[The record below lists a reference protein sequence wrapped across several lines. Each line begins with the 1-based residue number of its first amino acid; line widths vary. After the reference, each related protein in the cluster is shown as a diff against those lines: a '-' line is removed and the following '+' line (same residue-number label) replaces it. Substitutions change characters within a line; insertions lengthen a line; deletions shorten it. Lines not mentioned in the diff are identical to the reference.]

1 MQIMSTI
8 VFFAVLAAAAMHALW
23 NALLKVRGD
32 RFVAVL
38 LISFGM
44 GVVALPLLPFMP
56 VPQGSTWAWL
66 ALSICLQAGYK
77 YFLTRAYEAGDFAVA
92 YPLARGSAP
101 LLTTLGSAALLGEVL
116 GPVAIMGIVL
126 LCGGVVML
134 SLRAKGE
141 KFGGRSVVFALI
153 TSAFIAGYTLTD
165 GIGARS
171 AVDAISYVVWLFVL
185 DGVASL
191 VLCMY
196 LRGSRTFLAMRSE
209 WKLMLGGGLLG
220 ATAYGI
226 AIWAMTR
233 APIAAVAALRE
244 TSILFAMM
252 LSVVLLGERIS
263 RRRIVA
269 ALTIVAG
276 VLALRLG

>member
-1 MQIMSTI
+1 MSTT
-8 VFFAVLAAAAMHALW
+8 VFFAVLAAAAMHASW

-32 RFVAVL
+32 RFASVL
-38 LISFGM
+38 LMTFGM
-44 GVVALPLLPFMP
+44 GVVALPLMPFMA
-56 VPQGSTWAWL
+56 VPQGHTWLWL
-66 ALSICLQAGYK
+66 ALSLCLQTGYK
-77 YFLTRAYEAGDFAVA
+77 YFLTRAYETGDFAVA

-101 LLTTLGSAALLGEVL
+101 LLTTLGSAVLLGEAP

-126 LCGGVVML
+126 LCGGVVMM

-141 KFGGRSVVFALI
+141 AFGGRSVVFALI

-171 AVDAISYVVWLFVL
+171 AMDAISYVVWLFVL
-185 DGVASL
+185 DGIVSL
-191 VLCMY
+191 VLCLY
-196 LRGSRTFLAMRSE
+196 LRGFRTFSTMRSE
-209 WKLMLGGGLLG
+209 WKIMLGGGLLG

-226 AIWAMTR
+226 AIWAMTK

-252 LSVVLLGERIS
+252 LSVFLLGETIN
-263 RRRIVA
+263 RRRIIA
-269 ALTIVAG
+269 ALTIIAG